1 MKTLTSVIE
10 EAVLNI
16 VADGQL
22 EVPQDNAFNGVDLWK
37 PGQLGLVYNRRTA
50 THYLKEGVRVAEED
64 GTVHVYRFEQTGVAQ
79 HATIVNP
86 TAVQLEALIRVMF

>member
-1 MKTLTSVIE
+1 MITTTAID

-22 EVPQDNAFNGVDLWK
+22 EVPQLNAFNGVDLWK

-50 THYLKEGVRVAEED
+50 SYYMKEGVRVAEDD
-64 GTVHVYRFEQTGVAQ
+64 GVVHVYRFEPTGVAQ
-79 HATIVNP
+79 HVTITNP
-86 TAVQLEALIRVMF
+86 TAAQLEALIRVMF